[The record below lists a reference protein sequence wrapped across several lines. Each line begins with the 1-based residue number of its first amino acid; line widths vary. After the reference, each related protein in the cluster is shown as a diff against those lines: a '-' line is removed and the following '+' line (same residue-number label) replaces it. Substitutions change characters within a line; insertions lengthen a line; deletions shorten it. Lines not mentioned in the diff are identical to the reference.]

1 MWKYVAVG
9 VWCFGVSIS
18 AVYLGS
24 LYRSP
29 GKPEAAA
36 FPDLTEHHTV
46 ISDVVTI
53 PVVRSEKI
61 EGYVIAGIAMTA
73 NDRAFEGREYP
84 PRIDVTDALVS
95 YLQSGVPLPVDDRF
109 ELDSFRRDLVA
120 RMNERTGN
128 EAFFST
134 LITRLNY
141 LTSDE
146 AARLQDPAQ
155 QAMSGVSLV
164 DKALLY
170 VPLQK
175 GDENASGG
183 EGG

>member
-1 MWKYVAVG
+1 MWKYLVVG
-9 VWCFGVSIS
+9 LWCFVVSIL

-29 GKPEAAA
+29 ANSGTTTSLN
-36 FPDLTEHHTV
+36 LTEHHTIV
-46 ISDVVTI
+46 SDVVTI

-61 EGYVIAGIAMTA
+61 EGYVIAGVAMTA
-73 NDRAFEGREYP
+73 NDQAFEGRQYP
-84 PRIDVTDALVS
+84 PRVDVTDTLVS

-109 ELDSFRRDLVA
+109 ELDTFRRDLVV
-120 RMNERTGN
+120 RMNERTGH

-146 AARLQDPAQ
+146 AARLQSPDQ
-155 QAMSGVSLV
+155 QAMRGISLV
-164 DKALLY
+164 DKSLLF
-170 VPLQK
+170 VPSQN
-175 GDENASGG
+175 GDANAPGG
-183 EGG
+183 EGE